1 MCLIY
6 ERNSHSACF
15 QSVEK
20 YGKGKKCPE
29 IENLRLC
36 LDECTFF
43 PPKFE
48 PVLLWG
54 STSLW
59 ELWEKKFNLPV
70 NISQVFANLNHI
82 FDGLASFGY
91 TPYCSDFLLHFL
103 CMLSRDVMIWSHMIG
118 KKCP

>member
-6 ERNSHSACF
+6 ERNSHSPCF

-20 YGKGKKCPE
+20 YDKGKKCPE
-29 IENLRLC
+29 IENLRLH

-48 PVLLWG
+48 LMLLWG

-59 ELWEKKFNLPV
+59 ELWEKK
-70 NISQVFANLNHI
+70 I
-82 FDGLASFGY
+82 
-91 TPYCSDFLLHFL
+91 
-103 CMLSRDVMIWSHMIG
+103 
-118 KKCP
+118 